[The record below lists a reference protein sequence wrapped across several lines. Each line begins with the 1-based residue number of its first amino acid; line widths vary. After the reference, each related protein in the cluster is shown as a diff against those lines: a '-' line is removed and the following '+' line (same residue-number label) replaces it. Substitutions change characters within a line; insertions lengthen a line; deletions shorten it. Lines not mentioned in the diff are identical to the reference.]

1 MGEARYLL
9 IVIDVYDVV
18 QWVDNSMPVI
28 SQGNNVDPK
37 KQRLLRSHRYTTD
50 LSKYVTW
57 VLMTDKSIYSR
68 TS

>member
-37 KQRLLRSHRYTTD
+37 KQRLL
-50 LSKYVTW
+50 SKYVTW